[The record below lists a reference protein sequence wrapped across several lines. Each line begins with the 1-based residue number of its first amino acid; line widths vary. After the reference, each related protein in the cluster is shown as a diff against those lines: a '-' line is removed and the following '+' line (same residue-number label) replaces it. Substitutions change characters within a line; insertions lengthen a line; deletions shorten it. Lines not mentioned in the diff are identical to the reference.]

1 MADTLYVIPNKGLRI
16 PDPATGRDLPETG
29 DQVTP
34 SRYWRQ
40 RLKDGDVTIAVAD
53 TAPAIEAGRKKK
65 EV

>member
-1 MADTLYVIPNKGLRI
+1 MADTIFVIPAPGLRI

-29 DQVTP
+29 GPVTP

-40 RLKDGDVTIAVAD
+40 RLKDGDVTAAD